1 MKTAVILTA
10 RKERD
15 SAVPYP
21 LLPFSEDVCLFD
33 RTLQIL
39 REAGYQHIVA
49 VIGYKAEM
57 FRRYESQDVILI
69 TNQDYEFTSSMGS
82 LAQVESVVD
91 EDFLLIEGDTFYEK
105 KVIQQLTNLTETQ
118 YQKLCEKYG
127 EVLTNKAIELFE
139 DWLQRGNKTAKEYI
153 GKNHYAHFKSDHWT
167 IKEAE
172 RIVGNHQPNWS
183 V

>member
-1 MKTAVILTA
+1 MRDSFVFYRSWAESIEMLPKAQQLDMYKSIINYALKGVEPKLSGTANIIFELVKPLLDANNKRYKNGCTGGRPKDTDSP
-10 RKERD
+10 RKEID
-15 SAVPYP
+15 
-21 LLPFSEDVCLFD
+21 
-33 RTLQIL
+33 
-39 REAGYQHIVA
+39 G
-49 VIGYKAEM
+49 
-57 FRRYESQDVILI
+57 
-69 TNQDYEFTSSMGS
+69 
-82 LAQVESVVD
+82 
-91 EDFLLIEGDTFYEK
+91 IE
-105 KVIQQLTNLTETQ
+105 LTNLTETQ